1 MDNPVPAALRLLRAP
16 PRLCQRWGLRL
27 PRWTVRLR
35 LTALYGLLFL
45 ASVTLLLVILNVA
58 ARGWSN
64 EDTRSEPGG
73 PAAFWV
79 PPPGVLPNSPP
90 DSGGPPQK
98 ELQEWQKAAQ
108 ERFAAARAAQLNW
121 LMEESAFALA
131 GMALLS
137 VGAGWVMAGR
147 ALRPLREMTA
157 AAQAISA
164 DDLSGR
170 LAVTG
175 PSDEMKDLGDTIDSL
190 LARLQAAFDAQSR
203 FVANASH
210 ELRTPLAMMRT
221 SVEVAAAKP
230 GQAPPQVTEL
240 AGKVTEGLDQADR
253 LLENFLALARAQY
266 GAKEN
271 QETMSLGAVA
281 ARVLGERSGEIAAK
295 GIRAQQEDSGT
306 LVTGN
311 ATLLTRMAGN
321 LIGNAIQ
328 HNAPGGWLRI
338 QTRASQTT
346 VRLTVENGG
355 GMLDPASVKELAQP
369 FRRLAGD
376 RTGSAHGTGLGL
388 SIVAAI
394 AAAHNGSLQ
403 LHARPQCGLRAVV
416 ELPRAPAGSGPA
428 AEPAAAVTT
437 PAGPAALPPGGPGS
451 PARTGARA

>member
-16 PRLCQRWGLRL
+16 RRLGQRWDLRL
-27 PRWTVRLR
+27 PRRTVRLR

-45 ASVTLLLVILNVA
+45 ASGALLLVILNVA
-58 ARGWSN
+58 AHGWSN
-64 EDTRSEPGG
+64 ENTQSGPVC
-73 PAAFWV
+73 PAAWGR
-79 PPPGVLPNSPP
+79 PPRWLTAKHPLGSPAFP
-90 DSGGPPQK
+90 K
-98 ELQEWQKAAQ
+98 ELQEWQTA
-108 ERFAAARAAQLNW
+108 RCAAARAAQLNW

-190 LARLQAAFDAQSR
+190 LARLQAAFDAQRR

-240 AGKVTEGLDQADR
+240 VSKVTEGLDQADR

-266 GAKEN
+266 GAKES
-271 QETMSLGAVA
+271 QETVSLGAVA
-281 ARVLGERSGEIAAK
+281 ARMLGERSGEIAAK
-295 GIRAQQEDSGT
+295 AIRAQQEDSGA

-311 ATLLTRMAGN
+311 ATLLARMAGN
-321 LIGNAIQ
+321 LISNAIR
-328 HNAPGGWLRI
+328 HNDRGGWLRI
-338 QTRASQTT
+338 QTRAGQAT
-346 VRLTVENGG
+346 VHLTVENGG

-376 RTGSAHGTGLGL
+376 RIGSAHGTGLGL

-394 AAAHNGSLQ
+394 VGAHNGSLQ
-403 LHARPQCGLRAVV
+403 LHARPQGGLRAVV

-428 AEPAAAVTT
+428 AEPAAAVTA
-437 PAGPAALPPGGPGS
+437 PAGPAAPPAASPGS

>member
-1 MDNPVPAALRLLRAP
+1 MDNPVPAALR
-16 PRLCQRWGLRL
+16 RLGQRWALRL
-27 PRWTVRLR
+27 PRRTVRLR
-35 LTALYGLLFL
+35 LTAMYGLLFL
-45 ASVTLLLVILNVA
+45 ASGALLLVILNVA
-58 ARGWSN
+58 ARGWN
-64 EDTRSEPGG
+64 VQIPDRSAI
-73 PAAFWV
+73 PAASEHRLSAV
-79 PPPGVLPNSPP
+79 RP
-90 DSGGPPQK
+90 DSVRPLTPSQ
-98 ELQEWQKAAQ
+98 QKAAQ
-108 ERFAAARAAQLNW
+108 AQLAAARAGQLNW
-121 LMEESAFALA
+121 LMEESVFALV
-131 GMALLS
+131 GMAVLS

-170 LAVTG
+170 LAVSG

-190 LARLQAAFDAQSR
+190 LARLQAAFDAQRR

-240 AGKVTEGLDQADR
+240 VGKVTEGLDQADR
-253 LLENFLALARAQY
+253 LLENFLTLARAQN
-266 GAKEN
+266 GAREN
-271 QETMSLGAVA
+271 QETVSLGAVA
-281 ARVLGERSGEIAAK
+281 ARVLGERSGEIAAQA
-295 GIRAQQEDSGT
+295 IRVRQEDSGT

-311 ATLLTRMAGN
+311 ATLLTRMASN

-328 HNAPGGWLRI
+328 HNAPGGWLRV
-338 QTRASQTT
+338 QTRADQTT

-355 GMLDPASVKELAQP
+355 GILDPGSVRELAQP

-376 RTGSAHGTGLGL
+376 RTGSANGTGLGL

-403 LHARPQCGLRAVV
+403 LYARPQGGLRAVV
-416 ELPRAPAGSGPA
+416 ELPRARANSGT
-428 AEPAAAVTT
+428 AEQPQSIVTA
-437 PAGPAALPPGGPGS
+437 PAGPAALPASASSGS
-451 PARTGARA
+451 AARAGAPE

>member
-16 PRLCQRWGLRL
+16 RRLGQRWDLRL
-27 PRWTVRLR
+27 PRRTVRLR

-45 ASVTLLLVILNVA
+45 ASGALLLVILNVA
-58 ARGWSN
+58 AHGWSN
-64 EDTRSEPGG
+64 EDTRSLPPVGFG
-73 PAAFWV
+73 
-79 PPPGVLPNSPP
+79 PPPRGWRPNAPP
-90 DSGGPPQK
+90 DSRAFQHA
-98 ELQEWQKAAQ
+98 LQEWQKAAQ

-137 VGAGWVMAGR
+137 VGAGWIMAGR

-190 LARLQAAFDAQSR
+190 LARLEAAFDAQRR

-240 AGKVTEGLDQADR
+240 VSKVTEGLDQADR
-253 LLENFLALARAQY
+253 LLENFLTLARAQY
-266 GAKEN
+266 GAKES
-271 QETMSLGAVA
+271 QETVSLGAVA
-281 ARVLGERSGEIAAK
+281 ARMLGEHSGEIAAK
-295 GIRAQQEDSGT
+295 AIRAQQEDGGAQ
-306 LVTGN
+306 VTGN
-311 ATLLTRMAGN
+311 ATLLARMAGN
-321 LIGNAIQ
+321 LISNAIR
-328 HNAPGGWLRI
+328 HNDRGGWLRI
-338 QTRASQTT
+338 QTRAGQAT
-346 VRLTVENGG
+346 VHLTVENGG
-355 GMLDPASVKELAQP
+355 GMLDPASVKQLAQP

-394 AAAHNGSLQ
+394 AAAHNGSLR
-403 LHARPQCGLRAVV
+403 LHARPQGGLRAVV
-416 ELPRAPAGSGPA
+416 ELPRALADSEPA
-428 AEPAAAVTT
+428 AEPQATVTA
-437 PAGPAALPPGGPGS
+437 PAGPAALPTS
-451 PARTGARA
+451 ASSASAARAGARE

>member
-1 MDNPVPAALRLLRAP
+1 MDNPVPAALRRPRAP
-16 PRLCQRWGLRL
+16 QRLAQRWGLRL
-27 PRWTVRLR
+27 PRRTVRLR

-45 ASVTLLLVILNVA
+45 ASGALLLVILNVA
-58 ARGWSN
+58 ARGWN
-64 EDTRSEPGG
+64 NGRVQTPADRSASATFGEHTKGG
-73 PAAFWV
+73 L
-79 PPPGVLPNSPP
+79 LPRPWDLLTPS
-90 DSGGPPQK
+90 Q
-98 ELQEWQKAAQ
+98 QRAAQ
-108 ERFAAARAAQLNW
+108 AQLAAARAAQLNW

-175 PSDEMKDLGDTIDSL
+175 PSDELKDLGDTIDSL
-190 LARLQAAFDAQSR
+190 LARLEAAFDAQRR

-221 SVEVAAAKP
+221 SVEVAAAKR
-230 GQAPPQVTEL
+230 GQIPPQVTEL

-253 LLENFLALARAQY
+253 LLENFLTLARAQY
-266 GAKEN
+266 GAKES
-271 QETMSLGAVA
+271 QETVSLGALA
-281 ARVLGERSGEIAAK
+281 ARILGEHSAEIAAK
-295 GIRAQQEDSGT
+295 AIRTQQEDSGAQ
-306 LVTGN
+306 VTGN
-311 ATLLTRMAGN
+311 ATLLARMAGN
-321 LIGNAIQ
+321 LVGNAIR
-328 HNAPGGWLRI
+328 HNDRGGWLSI
-338 QTRASQTT
+338 QTHAGQTT

-355 GMLDPASVKELAQP
+355 DILDPASVRELAQP

-394 AAAHNGSLQ
+394 VSAHDGSLQ
-403 LHARPQCGLRAVV
+403 LHARPQGGLRAVV
-416 ELPRAPAGSGPA
+416 ELPRALADSGPA
-428 AEPAAAVTT
+428 AEPQANVTT
-437 PAGPAALPPGGPGS
+437 PAGPAALPTSASSGS
-451 PARTGARA
+451 AARAGARG

>member
-1 MDNPVPAALRLLRAP
+1 MDDLVSAAPRQLGRPRRLG
-16 PRLCQRWGLRL
+16 QRWGLRL
-27 PRWTVRLR
+27 PRRTVRLR

-45 ASVTLLLVILNVA
+45 ASCALLLVILNVA
-58 ARGWSN
+58 AHGWSN
-64 EDTRSEPGG
+64 ENTQNGPGAC
-73 PAAFWV
+73 PAAWGR
-79 PPPGVLPNSPP
+79 PPSWLTAKHPTGSRAFL
-90 DSGGPPQK
+90 K
-98 ELQEWQKAAQ
+98 ELQEWQKA
-108 ERFAAARAAQLNW
+108 RCAAARAAQLNW

-147 ALRPLREMTA
+147 ALHPLREMTA
-157 AAQAISA
+157 TAQAISA

-190 LARLQAAFDAQSR
+190 LARLEAAFDAQRR

-240 AGKVTEGLDQADR
+240 VSKVTEGLDQADR

-266 GAKEN
+266 GAKES
-271 QETMSLGAVA
+271 QETVSLGAVA
-281 ARVLGERSGEIAAK
+281 ARMLGERSGEIAAK
-295 GIRAQQEDSGT
+295 AIRAQQEDGGAQ
-306 LVTGN
+306 VTGN
-311 ATLLTRMAGN
+311 ATLLARMAGN
-321 LIGNAIQ
+321 LISNAIR
-328 HNAPGGWLRI
+328 HNDRGGWLRI
-338 QTRASQTT
+338 QTRAGQAT
-346 VRLTVENGG
+346 VHLTVENGG

-394 AAAHNGSLQ
+394 AAAHNGSLH
-403 LHARPQCGLRAVV
+403 LHARPQGGLRAVV
-416 ELPRAPAGSGPA
+416 ELPRATAGSGPA
-428 AEPAAAVTT
+428 AEPAAAVTA
-437 PAGPAALPPGGPGS
+437 PAGPPALPTASPGS
-451 PARTGARA
+451 PAQTGART

>member
-16 PRLCQRWGLRL
+16 RRLGQRWGLRL
-27 PRWTVRLR
+27 PRRTVRLR
-35 LTALYGLLFL
+35 LSALYGLLFL
-45 ASVTLLLVILNVA
+45 ASGALLLVILNVA
-58 ARGWSN
+58 AHGWSN
-64 EDTRSEPGG
+64 ENTRSWPGG
-73 PAAFWV
+73 PAGSGPLATCM
-79 PPPGVLPNSPP
+79 PNPPP
-90 DSGGPPQK
+90 DSRASLQK
-98 ELQEWQKAAQ
+98 ELQECRKAAE

-121 LMEESAFALA
+121 LMDESAFALA

-137 VGAGWVMAGR
+137 VGAGWIMAGR

-170 LAVTG
+170 LAVPG

-190 LARLQAAFDAQSR
+190 LARLEAAFDAQRR

-221 SVEVAAAKP
+221 SVEVAAAKR
-230 GQAPPQVTEL
+230 GQIPPQVTEL
-240 AGKVTEGLDQADR
+240 VSKVTEGLDQADR

-271 QETMSLGAVA
+271 QETVSLGAVA
-281 ARVLGERSGEIAAK
+281 ARMLGEQSGEIAVKA
-295 GIRAQQEDSGT
+295 IRVQQEDGGAQ
-306 LVTGN
+306 VTGN
-311 ATLLTRMAGN
+311 ATLLARMAGN
-321 LIGNAIQ
+321 LIDNAIR
-328 HNAPGGWLRI
+328 HNDRGGWVRI
-338 QTRASQTT
+338 QTRAGQAT
-346 VRLTVENGG
+346 VHLTVENGG

-403 LHARPQCGLRAVV
+403 LHARPQGGLRAVV
-416 ELPRAPAGSGPA
+416 ELPRALAASGPA
-428 AEPAAAVTT
+428 AEPQATVTA
-437 PAGPAALPPGGPGS
+437 PAGPAALPTS
-451 PARTGARA
+451 ASSASAARAGARE